1 MRKKLS
7 VVLCLVLMVTAFVV
21 CGNRMEASA
30 SDDTVEI
37 TWATWALSEE
47 SLYDLYM
54 SMIETFMDA
63 HPNVKINTV
72 TYPYSQYKD
81 QLMISVAGGNAPTFA
96 HIKAD
101 WAKDFYDTGNVLS
114 LNEAMSAQLQED
126 YYPNIIDAA
135 TVDGNLIAAP
145 WFNSPSAMFYN
156 KTLLE
161 KVGITELPA
170 TFEELLED
178 ERKIAELGADEN
190 GNTIYGTV
198 FPNAKGEYGASF
210 ISMPYLWAYGGGY
223 GINEAGNITM
233 DAEGN
238 AAAFEQIQKMYK
250 DGVSPNGCTMVDSCN
265 LFAQGLVGFCH
276 YIQTG
281 VSTFA
286 SASPLGEDFAKE
298 YGVMPV
304 PGDGTENG
312 SGYMTEHYLMFFDN
326 GTITP
331 EQYQVVSDLIDW
343 FSGENVMRILYD
355 AGQGKIPSRT
365 STSQLDIFTDK
376 ADDITKVFVEAA
388 ATCRSLPVS
397 DPNFTQVDEYV
408 VDALAE
414 LASTDDEP
422 QAVLDNLISKT
433 AELY

>member
-7 VVLCLVLMVTAFVV
+7 VALCLVLMMTAFAV
-21 CGNRMEASA
+21 GGGRMEASA

-161 KVGITELPA
+161 KAGITELPA

-178 ERKIAELGADEN
+178 ERKIAELGTDEN